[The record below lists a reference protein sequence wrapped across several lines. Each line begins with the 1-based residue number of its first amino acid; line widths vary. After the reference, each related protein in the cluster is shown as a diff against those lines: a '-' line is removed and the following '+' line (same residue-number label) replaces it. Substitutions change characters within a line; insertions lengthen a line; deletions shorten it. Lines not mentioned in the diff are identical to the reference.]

1 LIEIE
6 IQGGA
11 EIKRTAARMR
21 AADRGFDREVVGA
34 IRRGVAPLGRAIKAG
49 VPAYMPSGYAPV
61 LGGSLTTTTSVRQV
75 RGPGVSVR
83 VSAKGRSRKRDVR
96 SLNLGVLAH
105 KTFGHLP
112 WSRQHIRA
120 GFVTDKFRALRGP
133 IVTEVRRAVQDILE
147 RITRA

>member
-1 LIEIE
+1 MIEVQ
-6 IQGGA
+6 IQGAA

-21 AADRGFDREVVGA
+21 AADATFDREVGKA
-34 IRRGVAPLGRAIKAG
+34 IRKGVAPLGAAIKAG
-49 VPAYMPSGYAPV
+49 VPTYMPSGYAPV

-112 WSRQHIRA
+112 WRRQRIKA
-120 GFVTDKFRALRGP
+120 GFVTDKFREMRGP
-133 IVTEVRRAVQDILE
+133 IVSEVRRAIEDILE
-147 RITRA
+147 RITRG